1 MIGTVGLVTDSNSQL
16 PPALAERY
24 GVEVVPL
31 TVTVDGKEHQEGVDL
46 DADGFYAHF
55 ADGATPTVATTQPG
69 PGTIGAAYRRLVE
82 QGATEILSIH
92 IASTMSGTLNSARL
106 AAATVEVPVRLVDT
120 GTASFGIA
128 CCVWEAAEA
137 LVAGASVDEA
147 ARRAEALVAHIGN
160 VFVVR
165 ALDLARR
172 GGRLISTAPIDDG
185 VRDAGDAVPVLS
197 LIEGELRVIG
207 TATDLDDAAEVM
219 AAYVVEAGAALGAT
233 RASPGLR
240 VAMGIADA
248 DAEPVR
254 LALEARLADA
264 DSVIDIVHY
273 RIGPSVGVH
282 TGPGAAGAFFFPA

>member
-31 TVTVDGKEHQEGVDL
+31 TVTVDGREHQEGVDL
-46 DADGFYAHF
+46 DADAFYAHF
-55 ADGATPTVATTQPG
+55 ADGAAPTVTTTQPG
-69 PGTIGAAYRRLVE
+69 PATVEVAYRRLVE

-92 IASTMSGTLNSARL
+92 IASAMSGTLNSARL
-106 AAATVEVPVRLVDT
+106 AAAAVDVPVRLVDS

-137 LVAGASVDEA
+137 LVAGRSVDEA

-172 GGRLISTAPIDDG
+172 GGRLIAATPIDDG
-185 VRDAGDAVPVLS
+185 AGDVGDAIPVLS
-197 LIEGELRVIG
+197 LIGGELQVVG
-207 TATDLDDAAEVM
+207 TAAHLDAAAEVM
-219 AAYVVEAGAALGAT
+219 AAYVVEAGAALGGAG
-233 RASPGLR
+233 ASGGLR

-248 DAEPVR
+248 EAEPVR
-254 LALEARLADA
+254 LALEARLLELD
-264 DSVIDIVHY
+264 VVTELVHY